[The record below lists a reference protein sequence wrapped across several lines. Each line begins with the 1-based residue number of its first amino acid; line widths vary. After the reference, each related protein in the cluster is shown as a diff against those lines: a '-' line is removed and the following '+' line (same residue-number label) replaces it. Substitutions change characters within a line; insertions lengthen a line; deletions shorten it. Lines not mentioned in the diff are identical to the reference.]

1 MNLKPKKNLGQ
12 NFLYDNEILSKII
25 DVGNISSKDTVLEIG
40 PGTGSLTEKILQ
52 KKPKKLYVV
61 EKDKDLANELYR
73 KFSKKVEIINE
84 DILECYN
91 QFNFNK
97 PIKVFGNLPYNISS
111 KILTSFIKINDLN
124 KFFEIFIFV
133 FQKELAERIIAYE
146 NLKEYGRLSVLV
158 SWKMKTKKI
167 IDISPDKFFP
177 KPKVWSSLITL
188 CPKNKIH
195 NLKKTKNL
203 EHITNVF
210 FNQRRKMIKKPM
222 KLLFKN
228 YEEVAKKL
236 DIKLNLRPQ
245 NISKDK
251 FIEIC
256 RYYENL
262 IQ

>member
-1 MNLKPKKNLGQ
+1 MNLKPKKSLGQ
-12 NFLYDNEILSKII
+12 NFLFDNDILSKIV
-25 DVGNISSKDTVLEIG
+25 DVGNVSSKDVILEIG

-52 KKPKKLYVV
+52 KKPKKIYVV
-61 EKDKDLANELYR
+61 EKDKDLAKELDK
-73 KFSKKVEIINE
+73 KFGNKVEIINK

-91 QFNFNK
+91 QFHFNK
-97 PIKVFGNLPYNISS
+97 PLKVFGNLPYNISS
-111 KILTSFIKINDLN
+111 KILTSFIKIDDLN
-124 KFFEIFIFV
+124 KFFEIFIFI
-133 FQKELAERIIAYE
+133 FQKEVAERIVAYE

-177 KPKVWSSLITL
+177 QPKVWSSLVAL
-188 CPKNKIH
+188 YPKNNIH
-195 NLKKTKNL
+195 KLKKSKNL
-203 EHITNVF
+203 EHITNIF

-228 YEEVAKKL
+228 YEEIAKRL

-256 RYYENL
+256 KFYENL